1 MEDQQQKKYQLMTET
16 PVSRLIPRM
25 ALPCVVSMLV
35 TAFYNMADTFFVG
48 MLKSNAATGA
58 VGVVFSL
65 MAIIQAIGFFFGQG
79 SGNFISRE
87 IGHKNYQEA
96 SEMASTGFF
105 SALATGILICVLG
118 LLFLEPLAYL
128 LGSTDTILP
137 YTKAYLSV
145 ILLGTP
151 WMTSSLVLNNQLRFQ
166 GSAAYAMVG
175 ITSGAVLNIGLDP
188 LLIFVLD
195 LGIAGA
201 AWATIISQFVSFCL
215 LLIGCTKGG
224 NLQIHLSHV
233 KLKPY
238 YYLWIFKGGLPSL
251 ARQGLASV
259 ATICLNQAARTYG
272 DAAIAAMGVVQR
284 IMMFG
289 GSAMIG
295 FGQGFQ
301 PVCGFNYGAGLYHR
315 VKEGFWFSVKV
326 TFVLL
331 LAVSAAGFACAPQLV
346 SIFRDDPEVI
356 AIGTAA
362 LRFQC
367 VTFCLQSWVVMGNMC
382 QQTMGLTV
390 PATLYGGGPAG
401 AVLYPHRV
409 DPGPDAGPARYPDG
423 SDGGG
428 PADLSLLR
436 SHSDL
441 GAEKIVAAAK
451 INCNRN
457 FWDRIPL
464 YVSCTA
470 VFFYGERPS
479 QLFCGIKTAQRQKA
493 IDFSKKLIYN
503 RHIPK
508 TEGAYECRDHRG
520 AEGSAANRRSIP
532 SARTGAGAERRS
544 C

>member
-145 ILLGTP
+145 ILLGAP

-259 ATICLNQAARTYG
+259 A
-272 DAAIAAMGVVQR
+272 MGVVQR

-331 LAVSAAGFACAPQLV
+331 LAVSAAGFAWAPQLV

-390 PATLYGGGPAG
+390 PATFM
-401 AVLYPHRV
+401 AVARQGLFFIPTV
-409 DPGPDAGPARYPDG
+409 WILALTLGLPGIQMAQMV
-423 SDGGG
+423 
-428 PADLSLLR
+428 ADLLTFLCSVPIQIWVL
-436 SHSDL
+436 
-441 GAEKIVAAAK
+441 
-451 INCNRN
+451 
-457 FWDRIPL
+457 
-464 YVSCTA
+464 
-470 VFFYGERPS
+470 
-479 QLFCGIKTAQRQKA
+479 
-493 IDFSKKLIYN
+493 KKLSQ
-503 RHIPK
+503 PQK
-508 TEGAYECRDHRG
+508 
-520 AEGSAANRRSIP
+520 
-532 SARTGAGAERRS
+532 
-544 C
+544 